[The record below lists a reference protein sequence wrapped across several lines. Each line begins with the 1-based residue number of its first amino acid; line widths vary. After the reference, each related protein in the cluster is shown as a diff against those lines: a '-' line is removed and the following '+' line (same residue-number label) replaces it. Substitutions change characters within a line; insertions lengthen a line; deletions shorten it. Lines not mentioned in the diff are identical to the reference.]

1 MRRFVLV
8 FPVTQAEFDDR
19 RFFQSNINIITT
31 LRRCR
36 CVLIVVRETQKVF
49 CVSEFTYQPSVE
61 PGIRQM
67 DFDAPREVTDQL
79 SRFTELVGA
88 IALNSQDKSVRYFGR
103 TLDMEK
109 DETLR
114 FYSQLEIAP

>member
-19 RFFQSNINIITT
+19 RFFRSNMNIVSS

-67 DFDAPREVTDQL
+67 DFDVPLDMTNML
-79 SRFTELVGA
+79 NRFAELKGA
-88 IALNSQDKSVRYFGR
+88 IALNIQDKSIRYFGR
-103 TLDMEK
+103 TLDMDM
-109 DETLR
+109 DETKR
-114 FYSQLEIAP
+114 FYSQLEITP